1 MTTVITPDTTLG
13 TGRTRQGEPSRT
25 GDRRKG
31 PAGGGTSPDAEVE
44 GTLAPAEGARQA
56 KFPGSNAGR
65 IRCGRISFSV
75 SSATP
80 GHSTALLSRTAPPPD
95 SSGKARQVPLLD
107 PGPAASLSSS
117 PPPAPRRARGSAGR
131 GCTRTGQ
138 RVSRQSIRGRT
149 EQNAMKETAESPNRS
164 LIRGGFFHDTVT
176 PGERWDA
183 GAACGAPASL
193 GLWRVPG
200 PAGGRIP
207 A

>member
-1 MTTVITPDTTLG
+1 MTTIITPDRRLE
-13 TGRTRQGEPSRT
+13 TGHTRQGESPRT
-25 GDRRKG
+25 DT
-31 PAGGGTSPDAEVE
+31 AGRAPPGARPPRTPRLE

-80 GHSTALLSRTAPPPD
+80 GHSTTLLSRTAPPPD

-107 PGPAASLSSS
+107 PRPAASLSSS